1 MTLRGD
7 YTWQDRVYFS
17 AFEVKELSERSYGW
31 AKARVTYSDPK
42 GRWRLGAFVDN
53 IGNVRA
59 MSNLTYSAD
68 LVDAQILG
76 VMAPPRTYGVQLN
89 VNY

>member
-1 MTLRGD
+1 MDNPFPLQTPHVLSALQYLRHDSPG
-7 YTWQDRVYFS
+7 TKNPGQLV
-17 AFEVKELSERSYGW
+17 ATK
-31 AKARVTYSDPK
+31 
-42 GRWRLGAFVDN
+42 N

-76 VMAPPRTYGVQLN
+76 VMAPPRTFGLQLN